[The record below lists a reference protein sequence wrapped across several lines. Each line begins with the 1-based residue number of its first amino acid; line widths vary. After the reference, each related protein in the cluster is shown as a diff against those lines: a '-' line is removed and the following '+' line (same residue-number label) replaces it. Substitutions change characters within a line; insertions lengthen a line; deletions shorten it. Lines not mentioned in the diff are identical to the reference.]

1 MVIKCPKCGDPIE
14 AGETFCGKCG
24 TPLSIQ
30 SQSGG
35 QAPLAGSSPVGTPSA
50 GSQPKS
56 KKMLWIILG
65 AAAAVIV
72 VLVLWLTGVFGGSA
86 AVTKYLK
93 NTQPEFQAVVDNMNK
108 LNKALT
114 YETTGDSE
122 KDIANLQKEVDQ
134 IKATQAATDVAGTKL
149 ATQNPTKEVATLDK
163 DLHDFYKQLQADLAN
178 RYDIMN
184 YFLTSEKIG
193 DDLTRSAGNNENL
206 TDMVQ
211 VQEAFR
217 QLKYV
222 LDQSVAEFEK
232 ISVPAA
238 LKEIHDSDIK
248 ILKDMSKILG
258 DMVAEISNQDSVGL
272 TASFTQ
278 FDKLTS
284 EYDTKVTKK
293 YQEILEPEFAAM
305 NKALEKD
312 TAMKDKIE
320 DEFSK
325 FKGKYNIQGAG
336 FKLF

>member
-24 TPLSIQ
+24 TTLSIQ
-30 SQSGG
+30 SNGGG
-35 QAPLAGSSPVGTPSA
+35 QAPLTSKPAGGLL
-50 GSQPKS
+50 QN
-56 KKMLWIILG
+56 KKMIWIILG
-65 AAAAVIV
+65 AVVAVTV
-72 VLVLWLTGVFGGSA
+72 VLLLWLMGVFGGSA

-93 NTQPEFQAVVDNMNK
+93 NTQPEFQTVTDNMNK
-108 LNKALT
+108 LNKALS
-114 YETTGDSE
+114 YQTTGEAE
-122 KDIANLQKEVDQ
+122 KDIATLQTEVDQ
-134 IKATQAATDVAGTKL
+134 IKATQAAVDVASTKL
-149 ATQNPTKEVATLDK
+149 DTQTPTSEVATLDK
-163 DLHDFYKQLQADLAN
+163 DLHDFYKQLKSDLAT
-178 RYDIMN
+178 RYENMN
-184 YFLTSEKIG
+184 YFLTTEKIG
-193 DDLTRSAGNNENL
+193 DDLARSTGSSENL
-206 TDMVQ
+206 TDMTK

-232 ISVPAA
+232 IPVPAA
-238 LKEIHDSDIK
+238 LKEIHTTDIK

-278 FDKLTS
+278 FDKLTT

-312 TAMKDKIE
+312 TATKDKIE

-325 FKGKYNIQGAG
+325 FKGKYNIKGAG